1 MTRIKNPKHTL
12 KPILIMK
19 SLYLFSKTIKIRYIL
34 LFLLINS
41 INSLAGPPP
50 SCGRCLPRPG
60 GRPGGRIAA
69 EATLSQS
76 KTLQTFDISALN
88 LKETPYSAA
97 RMASAISID
106 LVDFNTISAVGN
118 SWLLYHGGDASF
130 TMNIGIANNT
140 SPQTWTLPANLLN
153 YFTGAGRS
161 DFVATSSV
169 PTPLQIAG
177 ANKTM
182 LTYYLDNV
190 GFPMKVYDHFDI
202 NSSGIDHI
210 GTSYDLEFGD
220 DDTFDEPNYEF
231 SDVPLD
237 LGDTFTST
245 IEEEDY
251 VTNLTLTKYIQTS
264 TTDAYGII
272 STPDGTFN
280 CLRMSLNTQKYTRPN
295 ESTAYTL
302 VSTTNQV
309 NFVTKEGAYFNAEVS
324 AKSGTAT
331 LSNFQYRKTVLTSL
345 LSEFNDVKINNNSK
359 GITINTDDAL
369 AHPSAILDIKT
380 DSLGVLIPRIVRA
393 NRPTNPATGLLI
405 YQIDNTPGFYY
416 FDGSAWQRMNNTVS
430 MSIESNARV
439 AERWQGSEPLP
450 ALKSGRSELQNG
462 TTFIRFDQIQENF
475 NDLMINLQLE
485 GDCNG
490 LFISEKTKEGFWV
503 KELQKGKS
511 NVKFRYALKLD

>member
-1 MTRIKNPKHTL
+1 
-12 KPILIMK
+12 MK
-19 SLYLFSKTIKIRYIL
+19 KLSNVSKIIFFL
-34 LFLLINS
+34 LFTQTLH
-41 INSLAGPPP
+41 SLAGPPAP
-50 SCGRCLPRPG
+50 CSKCRPRPG

-69 EATLSQS
+69 EETLYQS
-76 KTLQTFDISALN
+76 KTLQTFNLSALN
-88 LKETPYSAA
+88 LKETPHSAA
-97 RMASAISID
+97 KMASAISID
-106 LVDFNTISAVGN
+106 LADFNTITVAGN

-130 TMNIGIANNT
+130 SMNIGIANNT
-140 SPQTWTLPANLLN
+140 SPQTWTLPANLLT

-169 PTPLQIAG
+169 PAPLQIVG

-182 LTYYLDNV
+182 LTYYLDNAD
-190 GFPMKVYDHFDI
+190 FPMKVYDHFDI

-237 LGDTFTST
+237 LGDTYSST

-251 VTNLTLTKYIQTS
+251 VTNLTLTKYVQTS
-264 TTDAYGII
+264 TADAYGVIT
-272 STPDGTFN
+272 TPDGTFN
-280 CLRMSLNTQKYTRPN
+280 CLRMSLNTQKFTRPN

-324 AKSGTAT
+324 ATSGTAT
-331 LSNFQYRKTVLTSL
+331 LSNFQYRKIVLTSL
-345 LSEFNDVKINNNSK
+345 LSEFNDVKLNNNGK
-359 GITINTDDAL
+359 GVTINTDDAL
-369 AHPSAILDIKT
+369 AHHSAILDIKN
-380 DSLGVLIPRIVRA
+380 DSLGILIPRIVKA
-393 NRPTNPATGLLI
+393 NRPNLPAMGLLV
-405 YQIDNTPGFYY
+405 YQTDNTPGFYY
-416 FDGSAWQRMNNTVS
+416 YDGTGWRVLGSSPSARLAFDSAQAT
-430 MSIESNARV
+430 ATAGDRV
-439 AERWQGSEPLP
+439 AERNRGHTGQ
-450 ALKSGRSELQNG
+450 LQNG
-462 TTFIRFDQIQENF
+462 TTFIKFDQIQENF

-490 LFISEKTKEGFWV
+490 LYISKKTKEGFEV

-511 NVKFRYALKLD
+511 NVKFSWSIN